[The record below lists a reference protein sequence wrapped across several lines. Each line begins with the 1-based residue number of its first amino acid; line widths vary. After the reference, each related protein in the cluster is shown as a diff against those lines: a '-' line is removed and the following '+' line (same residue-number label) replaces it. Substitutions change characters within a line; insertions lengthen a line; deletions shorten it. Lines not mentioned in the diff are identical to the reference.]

1 MPSLAITKSALSLT
15 AHDFACHM
23 NSHWTS
29 TLGNVSSP
37 KLLSLWT
44 AMGQA
49 FLDAIDASKDP
60 SASDRHLWRILR
72 PETGTGKTQGIRIFS
87 AMVAKENLRLPVV
100 ERTGVLIVTRLTAE
114 ADKLAAEINA
124 SFAEMVAGEKR
135 GVEALNSVD
144 VGPPINLTAAVA
156 KHSQP
161 TGRVKKELVDKT
173 PILILTHAS
182 YVAALDR
189 LEQADEDRWSSMIN
203 WEGGVRHLTVID
215 ETIWS

>member
-1 MPSLAITKSALSLT
+1 MPSLAIT

-49 FLDAIDASKDP
+49 FLGAIEASKDP
-60 SASDRHLWRILR
+60 LAHDRHLWRILR
-72 PETGTGKTQGIRIFS
+72 PETGTGRTQGIRIFS
-87 AMVAKENLRLPVV
+87 AMVARENLKLPVK

-114 ADKLAAEINA
+114 ADKLAEEINA
-124 SFAEMVAGEKR
+124 TFAEMVAGEKR
-135 GVEALNSVD
+135 PPGPLNIVD
-144 VGPPINLTAAVA
+144 VHGVINPVVAVA

-161 TGRVKKELVDKT
+161 TGRVKKEVVDKT

-189 LEQADEDRWSSMIN
+189 LEQAHEDRWSSMIN
-203 WEGGVRHLTVID
+203 WEGGVSAGAIIPH
-215 ETIWS
+215 

>member
-1 MPSLAITKSALSLT
+1 MPSLAIT

-49 FLDAIDASKDP
+49 FLGAIEASKDP
-60 SASDRHLWRILR
+60 LAHDRHLWRILR

-87 AMVAKENLRLPVV
+87 AMVARENLKLPVK

-114 ADKLAAEINA
+114 ADKLAEEINA
-124 SFAEMVAGEKR
+124 TFAETV
-135 GVEALNSVD
+135 
-144 VGPPINLTAAVA
+144 
-156 KHSQP
+156 
-161 TGRVKKELVDKT
+161 
-173 PILILTHAS
+173 
-182 YVAALDR
+182 
-189 LEQADEDRWSSMIN
+189 EDRAQFALL
-203 WEGGVRHLTVID
+203 EFVHPLHR
-215 ETIWS
+215 